1 MQKEKNGKMKNIFQ
15 LSWNVPQVKKNKVS
29 LLTLLSWWKGW
40 WQLTT
45 ASNGLQIQLWSLK
58 ICSVLPP
65 PPSSKTLPVKSKL
78 WSGNHPLLC
87 FTSVRSEPIVNHY
100 IAIGVRTKLTS
111 EFGIVD
117 SHLCSKTRGWGGMFP
132 IASVSCTGQYLSDF
146 STPKLSHS
154 LKCRRSKLDS
164 WFVKSLPWLCLSP
177 DLVCNFFLQTVK
189 MTDIPWSTYD
199 NNWIILCRRSG
210 PSNQDDMPSEITWF
224 AWKNPKQWRYKWYD
238 GMMTYLGW
246 KG

>member
-164 WFVKSLPWLCLSP
+164 WCVKSLPWLCLSP
-177 DLVCNFFLQTVK
+177 DLVF
-189 MTDIPWSTYD
+189 MGY
-199 NNWIILCRRSG
+199 ILI
-210 PSNQDDMPSEITWF
+210 NIWQ
-224 AWKNPKQWRYKWYD
+224 
-238 GMMTYLGW
+238 
-246 KG
+246 

>member
-1 MQKEKNGKMKNIFQ
+1 MN
-15 LSWNVPQVKKNKVS
+15 
-29 LLTLLSWWKGW
+29 
-40 WQLTT
+40 
-45 ASNGLQIQLWSLK
+45 
-58 ICSVLPP
+58 
-65 PPSSKTLPVKSKL
+65 
-78 WSGNHPLLC
+78 
-87 FTSVRSEPIVNHY
+87 Y

-246 KG
+246 KDQTPKWSWSILI